1 MARRV
6 TDLDKFS
13 LEEIWRPY
21 QTKAGFSERRL
32 EKPPLDLDGT
42 AAVLAKD
49 SEWSR
54 AVLDRARACKFY
66 FPSYVQH
73 PLVDLIRSLR

>member
-21 QTKAGFSERRL
+21 QTKAGIAEGRL

-42 AAVLAKD
+42 AYALEKD
-49 SEWSR
+49 TDWSR
-54 AVLDRARACKFY
+54 AVLARVRACKFY
-66 FPSYVQH
+66 FPDYVKH
-73 PLVDLIRSLR
+73 RLVDIVRGQR